1 MEEPLRGGNHMLAEA
16 LAALAASGGTAL
28 VAAAATDAWQSARAG
43 FARLFTHGERRH
55 ELIESRLD
63 QTATEVECAIE
74 PDVVR
79 DRLLPDWQIRLS
91 DLLEER
97 PDFAEEL
104 RALTSRVQAQL
115 PAAQQAW
122 VQARFEVHAGRDAYT
137 AGRDL
142 TITQHQHGGTTPS

>member
-1 MEEPLRGGNHMLAEA
+1 MTPCDDSCGRDHMLTEA

-43 FARLFTHGERRH
+43 FTRLFTQAQRSG

-63 QTATEVECAIE
+63 RTAAEVERAAE

-79 DRLLPDWQIRLS
+79 ELLVPDWQVRLS

-97 PDFAEEL
+97 PELAAEL
-104 RALTSRVQAQL
+104 RELTSRVQAQL
-115 PAAQQAW
+115 PAAQQEW
-122 VQARFEVHAGRDAYT
+122 VHAGRDSYT
-137 AGRDL
+137 AGRDQ
-142 TITQHQHGGTTPS
+142 TITHHHHGGAAS